1 MSLAEAGVDHAIEKV
16 LSIQNDDLYT
26 VALARL
32 CLAELEKLDQE

>member
-1 MSLAEAGVDHAIEKV
+1 VSEYAIEKV

-32 CLAELEKLDQE
+32 CLAELEKLDQDAI